1 MKCCN
6 FGNFTRNSVAKIM
19 SLNIIEVHIKIVIQ
33 RQIFKIYRHL
43 VTSGTLGTTEND
55 HHTIRVYIMI
65 Q

>member
-1 MKCCN
+1 
-6 FGNFTRNSVAKIM
+6 M
-19 SLNIIEVHIKIVIQ
+19 SLNIIEVRIKIVIQ